1 MDRRITKSKKALRGA
16 LISLME
22 ERGFDGFT
30 VNDLCARADLN
41 RGTFYNHFRDKD
53 DLLARLEDE
62 VMADLDRL
70 QGQMQKPHRARAYEV
85 PRAQE
90 LRCRSSWTSS
100 ATCAN
105 RATSCTRCSAPAATC
120 ASARV
125 CATPCARTS
134 SSPSCTS
141 ATATT
146 RSRSCSTTWRSYAS
160 AYLGVIQRWLET
172 GMRESF
178 GGDGAHRHAPVL
190 HQAGR
195 VHQTVRARTGAIG
208 DHERERH
215 SNRTQPA
222 PKDLRGGRHGER

>member
-70 QGQMQKPHRARAYEV
+70 QGQMQSLTVRELMKYRVRKAPLPFLVDLFGYLREQGDFLHAVLGPGGDVRFG
-85 PRAQE
+85 PR
-90 LRCRSSWTSS
+90 LRD
-100 ATCAN
+100 A
-105 RATSCTRCSAPAATC
+105 
-120 ASARV
+120 V
-125 CATPCARTS
+125 CMNLIQSILHERYRNNPEPFVQYYVAF
-134 SSPSCTS
+134 
-141 ATATT
+141 
-146 RSRSCSTTWRSYAS
+146 YAS

-172 GMRESF
+172 GMRETSEEMALIAMRLF
-178 GGDGAHRHAPVL
+178 FIKP
-190 HQAGR
+190 
-195 VHQTVRARTGAIG
+195 
-208 DHERERH
+208 
-215 SNRTQPA
+215 
-222 PKDLRGGRHGER
+222 GESIKL